1 MGFCSLCFH
10 IAGGIVAA
18 FFLLVGILGFAV
30 PCGQYNSSKLD
41 GFSYESP
48 PATVIAFHWMCFF
61 CGLGLGAGLFI
72 WGSRFVPGLLVTIV
86 SGILLL
92 IFWICYMVFFFTSDE
107 FKMGGDVSTL
117 QRLNEMWD
125 ISRKDCPFITLT
137 GTGHYYEY
145 YWRDGKRKSR
155 RVSCRTGSFDIS
167 SDDYCT
173 DETEYTRPSV
183 EEAKRGGGFRVY
195 TDVKYEFAEET
206 SSASTTY
213 LNAMLSGAL
222 SCVKREDVLDPDVE
236 LAAGVTG
243 VLSQMLVTH
252 DGKAP
257 KGVSR
262 GRGIAAGI
270 FFCGVAYSYQVS
282 KIPVLRQTILKTNVT
297 LVETIGSDSIC
308 NVIGRCRA

>member
-155 RVSCRTGSFDIS
+155 RVSCRTNSFYIS

-173 DETEYTRPSV
+173 DETEYTSPSV

-195 TDVKYEFAEET
+195 TDVKYEFAT
-206 SSASTTY
+206 GASTTY
-213 LNAMLSGAL
+213 LNEMHFKAQ
-222 SCVKREDVLDPDVE
+222 SCVEQQQRVYDPDVE

-297 LVETIGSDSIC
+297 LEKSQYDIC
-308 NVIGRCRA
+308 STMGDCRA

>member
-1 MGFCSLCFH
+1 MGFCSFCFR

-41 GFSYESP
+41 GFTYESP

-72 WGSRFVPGLLVTIV
+72 WSCAFIPGLLVTVV

-107 FKMGGDVSTL
+107 FKMGGDASTL
-117 QRLNEMWD
+117 QTLNDMWD
-125 ISRKDCPFITLT
+125 TSEKGCPYITLT
-137 GTGHYYEY
+137 GTGHYYDY
-145 YWRDGKRKSR
+145 YWSDGKRKSR
-155 RVSCRTGSFDIS
+155 RISCRTNSFFIN
-167 SDDYCT
+167 SDRYCT
-173 DETEYTRPSV
+173 DETTYIRPAV
-183 EEAKRGGGFRVY
+183 EELKRGGGFRVY
-195 TDVKYEFAEET
+195 TDVQYEFAEET
-206 SSASTTY
+206 TAASTAY
-213 LNAMLSGAL
+213 LNQMQLDAL
-222 SCVKREDVLDPDVE
+222 SCVKQESRVYDPDVE
-236 LAAGVTG
+236 VATGVTG
-243 VLSQMLVTH
+243 VFSQMLVTH

-297 LVETIGSDSIC
+297 LVESETVNIC
-308 NVIGRCRA
+308 SVMGNCRA